1 MSREIMNESRKEI
14 LSEAS
19 RESET
24 RVLVSE
30 IAKLY
35 GLTNQTIHY
44 YEGKKIIKPERDIL
58 NNYRYF
64 NESDIKRLGAIKKYR
79 NAEFTL
85 EEAQQMCEVDDFDE
99 IIAKMSK
106 RKDAVLDHI
115 KHQQMIADRL
125 EEQVGLSLRYK
136 TSGSKPMLELLS
148 AHYILAAYDNE
159 VIYQEAAFKT
169 EAASWFQNNFFT
181 HACSLYQLELGDE
194 NHKSSSNADTR
205 DDMTSRVIFRKVAFG
220 MVASETIK
228 DFLSLEVTDNVIV
241 IAGGKFVTATA
252 IVGSDAEI
260 QYELQSILAFL
271 KQMGYALRAQPF
283 IKTIFASKDKNN
295 QYLLFVQIHLPIF

>member
-1 MSREIMNESRKEI
+1 MSREIKKESTKEI
-14 LSEAS
+14 KNEAS
-19 RESET
+19 KESET

-85 EEAQQMCEVDDFDE
+85 EEAQQMCEVDDFEE
-99 IIAKMSK
+99 IIAKMNK
-106 RKDAVLDHI
+106 RKDAVLAHI

-125 EEQVGLSLRYK
+125 EEQVALTLRYREIG
-136 TSGSKPMLELLS
+136 TKPVLEVLP
-148 AHYILAAYDNE
+148 AQYILAAYDNE

-181 HACSLYQLELGDE
+181 HACSLYQVDIEEDV
-194 NHKSSSNADTR
+194 
-205 DDMTSRVIFRKVAFG
+205 VIATNRFKKVAFG
-220 MVASETIK
+220 MLASEEIK
-228 DFLSLEVTDNVIV
+228 DYLSLEVTENILEID
-241 IAGGKFVTATA
+241 AGKFLTATA
-252 IVGSDAEI
+252 MIGSDADI
-260 QYELQSILAFL
+260 QQALEALMAFS
-271 KQMGYALRAQPF
+271 KQKGYTIRSNPF
-283 IKTIFASKDKNN
+283 TKTIFASKDKDNA
-295 QYLLFVQIHLPIF
+295 YLLFVQIHFPIF